1 MDVPGSSTAP
11 LLRAIPVTLPGRG
24 RTTIWEAAG
33 PPGAPALVLLH
44 GVTLTAALNWS
55 GVAPLL
61 ARDYRV
67 LMFDQR
73 GHGAGLPSPTF
84 RLEDSADDVAAI
96 ADALGITRLT
106 AVGYSM
112 GGLVAQLL
120 WRRHPQLTA
129 GLVLC
134 ASARNVAGSPWERA
148 VALAMPGLVAAA
160 TLHPAVQ
167 LMRADI
173 VGAGLLDRDTDPAD
187 RSWAIQQMR
196 RTTLIDAL
204 SAVQAV
210 CAFTSHAWIGSVD
223 IPTAVVLTRHDRV
236 VPARRQHKLARAVPN
251 STLIEI
257 DGGHDVFMDAP
268 GRLAAA
274 VQAACEAV
282 HAAPAGAAEP
292 AAGAS

>member
-1 MDVPGSSTAP
+1 M
-11 LLRAIPVTLPGRG
+11 LLR
-24 RTTIWEAAG
+24 
-33 PPGAPALVLLH
+33 
-44 GVTLTAALNWS
+44 
-55 GVAPLL
+55 
-61 ARDYRV
+61 
-67 LMFDQR
+67 
-73 GHGAGLPSPTF
+73 
-84 RLEDSADDVAAI
+84 
-96 ADALGITRLT
+96 TRLT

-112 GGLVAQLL
+112 GGLDAQLL

-134 ASARNVAGSPWERA
+134 ATARNVAGSPWERA
-148 VALAMPGLVAAA
+148 VALTMPGLVAAA

-173 VGAGLLDRDTDPAD
+173 AGAALLDRDTDPAD
-187 RSWAIQQMR
+187 CSWAMQQMR

-210 CAFTSHAWIGSVD
+210 CAFTSDAWIGSVD
-223 IPTAVVLTRHDRV
+223 IPTAVVVTRDDRV

-268 GRLAAA
+268 GRFAAA
-274 VQAACEAV
+274 VQAACDAV
-282 HAAPAGAAEP
+282 HAAPAARRCPRPAHPARPAGRARGTPHHSVGRP
-292 AAGAS
+292 AAAGQTRASVRPVRASVEVVGCGASGSSSSGAGSGD

>member
-1 MDVPGSSTAP
+1 MDVPCSLTAP
-11 LLRAIPVTLPGRG
+11 LPHAIPCDRPGRG

-33 PPGAPALVLLH
+33 PPGAPTLVLLH
-44 GVTLTAALNWS
+44 GVALTAALNWS
-55 GVAPLL
+55 GVVPLL

-67 LMFDQR
+67 LVFDQR
-73 GHGAGLPSPTF
+73 GHGDGLACSTF
-84 RLEDSADDVAAI
+84 RLEDCADDVAAI
-96 ADALGITRLT
+96 AAELGVERLT

-134 ASARNVAGSPWERA
+134 ATPRNMAGSPWERA
-148 VALAMPGLVAAA
+148 VALALPGLVIAA
-160 TLHPAVQ
+160 TYSTHYMGQAFMP
-167 LMRADI
+167 
-173 VGAGLLDRDTDPAD
+173 DTDPAD
-187 RSWAIQQMR
+187 LSWAIQQMR

-204 SAVQAV
+204 SAMQAV

-223 IPTAVVLTRHDRV
+223 VPTAVVVTRDDRV

-257 DGGHDVFMDAP
+257 DGGHDVFMKEP
-268 GRLAAA
+268 GRFAAA
-274 VQAACEAV
+274 VQAACDAV
-282 HAAPAGAAEP
+282 HAPRPQPSPWPAPDGEARA
-292 AAGAS
+292 

>member
-1 MDVPGSSTAP
+1 MDMPGSSTAP
-11 LLRAIPVTLPGRG
+11 LLRAIPVALPGRG

-33 PPGAPALVLLH
+33 PPGAPALMLLH

-55 GVAPLL
+55 GVVPLL

-67 LMFDQR
+67 LVFDQR
-73 GHGAGLPSPTF
+73 GHGDGLPCPTF
-84 RLEDSADDVAAI
+84 RLEDCADDVAAI
-96 ADALGITRLT
+96 AAELGITRLT

-134 ASARNVAGSPWERA
+134 ATARNMAGSPWERA
-148 VALAMPGLVAAA
+148 VALAMPGLVTAA

-167 LMRADI
+167 AMRADI
-173 VGAGLLDRDTDPAD
+173 VGAALFDRDTDPAA

-204 SAVQAV
+204 LAVQAV

-223 IPTAVVLTRHDRV
+223 VPTAVVVTGADRV
-236 VPARRQHKLARAVPN
+236 VPARRQHKLARAVPQ

-257 DGGHDVFMDAP
+257 DGGHDVFMEAP
-268 GRLAAA
+268 GQFAAA
-274 VQAACEAV
+274 MQAACDAV
-282 HAAPAGAAEP
+282 HAASAAATES
-292 AAGAS
+292 AAGS